1 MALSLRAE
9 QKSINDIFT
18 TGEDVYVIPE
28 YQRPYS
34 WTKETCYQ
42 LYTDITSSFLN
53 GEDYFLS
60 KIIMARNKKDRKHPN
75 IVDGQQRLITLWL
88 FMKILT
94 ILYPDIT
101 RLKRTLLVESV
112 LSEETVPRI
121 ESKVYEHDDQK
132 NIETILKYEK
142 DDFEKNLTLKSRKN
156 EIDEKKCSKIE
167 ANALYL
173 YQWLNEFHSNLNNED
188 KRMGFL
194 KFFLENVYMLPIEL
208 DGESMDEASDRALTI
223 FETLNN
229 RGQILEDSDIFKARL
244 YKKAKDEGRDNE
256 FIDQWQDL
264 NETCLNLNISVDD
277 LFRFYY
283 HILRGREGQTNNE
296 ASLREYLTKDKNS
309 ALNGM
314 PYKQI
319 VEELSKISDILQWLN
334 TKDKLSPN
342 IARWLQLV
350 DLYTNQ
356 YPRYALVNFIF
367 TEGSDDAFKLE
378 RFLRIIVRYYYY
390 RGATLQVKYETYRI
404 NKLIACHMELPQYDC
419 YDMAEDSFDHMGTL
433 RKGYAL
439 LAHYLQFPISYVR
452 DVSFDTLVSRKD
464 MRMLPNDWDENK
476 VDEIKYNIA
485 NVVALDIPRRSL
497 NLKEKALLYCH
508 STLEDVKNIFD
519 SDGNITYKA
528 FKQRE
533 DNLKKTLMN
542 FFIEKE
548 NGKTGIE

>member
-18 TGEDVYVIPE
+18 NGEDVYVIPE

-53 GEDYFLS
+53 GEDYFVGN
-60 KIIMARNKKDRKHPN
+60 IIMARSKKDRKHPN

-101 RLKRTLLVESV
+101 RLKRTLFVESV
-112 LSEETVPRI
+112 LSDDSVPRI

-142 DDFEKNLTLKSRKN
+142 DDFEKKISFQKPKKEFN
-156 EIDEKKCSKIE
+156 EKKCSKIE

-173 YQWLNEFHSNLNNED
+173 YQWLNEFHSNLKDKD
-188 KRMGFL
+188 KRKGFL
-194 KFFLENVYMLPIEL
+194 EFFLENVYMLPIEL
-208 DGESMDEASDRALTI
+208 DGESIDEASDKALTI

-244 YKKAKDEGRDNE
+244 YKIAKAEGRDNE
-256 FIDQWQDL
+256 FIDQWQEL

-319 VEELSKISDILQWLN
+319 VKELSKISDILQWLN
-334 TKDKLSPN
+334 TTDKLSPN

-350 DLYTNQ
+350 NLYTNQ
-356 YPRYALVNFIF
+356 YPRYALVNFMF
-367 TEGSDDAFKLE
+367 TEGYENTFKLE
-378 RFLRIIVRYYYY
+378 KFLRTIVRYYYY

-404 NKLIACHMELPQYDC
+404 NKFIANHIELPQYDC
-419 YDMAEDSFDHMGTL
+419 SDLDDDCFEHMGTL

-439 LAHYLQFPISYVR
+439 LVHYLQFPQSYIR
-452 DVSFDTLVSRKD
+452 DISFDTLISRKD
-464 MRMLPNDWDENK
+464 INMLPKDWDEKK

-485 NVVALDIPRRSL
+485 NIVVLDIPKRSIDI
-497 NLKEKALLYCH
+497 KEKALQYYRL
-508 STLEDVKNIFD
+508 SALEDVRKIFD
-519 SDGNITYKA
+519 NDGNITYKA
-528 FKQRE
+528 FKNRE
-533 DNLKKTLMN
+533 DNLKKVLMK
-542 FFIEKE
+542 FFI
-548 NGKTGIE
+548 GK